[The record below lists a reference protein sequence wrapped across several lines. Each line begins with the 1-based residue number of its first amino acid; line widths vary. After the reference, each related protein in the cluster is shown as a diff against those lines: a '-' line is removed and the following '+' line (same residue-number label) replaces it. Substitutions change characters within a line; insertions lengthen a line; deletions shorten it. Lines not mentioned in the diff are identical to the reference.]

1 MKKRFFLLSLIL
13 FFLILKTYIIQPF
26 RSIGISMEPT
36 IEDEKIVFVNKI
48 VYRFRKPKIGEI
60 IVFRT
65 TENPPLYFLK
75 RIVATEGEIIEFK
88 NGEIFL
94 NGKILEEPYV
104 IYRSNWNTPAI
115 KVKKDCVFVVGDNR
129 GMSASEHLF
138 TQVAIKNII
147 GRVIGF
153 R

>member
-1 MKKRFFLLSLIL
+1 
-13 FFLILKTYIIQPF
+13 
-26 RSIGISMEPT
+26 MEPT

-75 RIVATEGEIIEFK
+75 RIVATEGETIEFK

-104 IYRSNWNTPAI
+104 IYRSNWNIPAI
-115 KVKKDCVFVVGDNR
+115 KVKKDCVFVAGDNR

>member
-75 RIVATEGEIIEFK
+75 RIVATEGETIEFK

-104 IYRSNWNTPAI
+104 IYRSNWNIPAI